1 MIDYRKR
8 AKVASIFLK
17 IMGFILTFVLLLAL
31 ISIISTKDFEII
43 PIIIIFIFII
53 VALFIISNVLKNKPE
68 KLIPAL
74 NNTNDN
80 DGKNTLYY
88 KAEWFYND
96 VYSKYCKKYNVEEVT
111 DEAEIKRVWEYTFNK
126 LSAFLTWLIDRDFF
140 ALGYEEIEDEAKK
153 LKAREITANEFFVV
167 DCNMA
172 FSKNEIKKGVID
184 FVNDYFYFGTH
195 KYGSYEEDYNSF
207 IKNTLHKDENEIV
220 FNWDEYEQFKLVLDQ
235 AYDNY
240 NRKINEDKLVLDK
253 TYDNN
258 NKKIIEE
265 KRVNL
270 TSNNVTE
277 TYNVQF
283 PFFVNVFK
291 TDYDEENGDEPL
303 ELKGTEAYNFLNDE
317 DIETVSLNLKNSDL
331 YKYFN
336 GVGKKIVN
344 MEMKFLENGYIN
356 ITVSVKDILSD
367 EEKQMLLK
375 DITGQLSDGWG
386 EGDFEFERDTG
397 ETYEIV
403 FWKYEEWNINYV

>member
-31 ISIISTKDFEII
+31 ISIISTKDFKTI
-43 PIIIIFIFII
+43 PIIIIVALITA
-53 VALFIISNVLKNKPE
+53 ALFILSNVLKNKPE

-74 NNTNDN
+74 NNTNDY
-80 DGKNTLYY
+80 DGKNTSYY

-111 DEAEIKRVWEYTFNK
+111 DEAEIKRVGEYTFNK

-167 DCNMA
+167 SCNMS
-172 FSKNEIKKGVID
+172 FSKDEIKKSAID

-195 KYGSYEEDYNSF
+195 KYGSYEEDYNNF
-207 IKNTLHKDENEIV
+207 IKNTLHKDVDEIV
-220 FNWDEYEQFKLVLDQ
+220 FDWDEYEQFKLVLDK

-240 NRKINEDKLVLDK
+240 NRKIN
-253 TYDNN
+253 
-258 NKKIIEE
+258 EE

-303 ELKGTEAYNFLNDE
+303 ELKGKEAYDFLNNE
-317 DIETVSLNLKNSDL
+317 DVEMICLDFENSDL

-336 GVGKKIVN
+336 ELSEKIVN
-344 MEMKFLENGYIN
+344 MKMKFLENGYIN
-356 ITVSVKDILSD
+356 ITIFVRDRLLD

>member
-8 AKVASIFLK
+8 AKIASVFFK

-31 ISIISTKDFEII
+31 ISIISTKDFKAI
-43 PIIIIFIFII
+43 PIFII
-53 VALFIISNVLKNKPE
+53 VALITVALFILSNVLKNKPE

-74 NNTNDN
+74 NNTNDY
-80 DGKNTLYY
+80 DGKNTSYY

-96 VYSKYCKKYNVEEVT
+96 VYFKYCKKYNVEEVT

-140 ALGYEEIEDEAKK
+140 AFEYEEIEEGARK

-195 KYGSYEEDYNSF
+195 KYGSYEEDYNNF

-240 NRKINEDKLVLDK
+240 NKEAIAAKRLADSYKELSEASQEARAEADKLNSAISG
-253 TYDNN
+253 YDDAV
-258 NKKIIEE
+258 E
-265 KRVNL
+265 K
-270 TSNNVTE
+270 
-277 TYNVQF
+277 
-283 PFFVNVFK
+283 
-291 TDYDEENGDEPL
+291 L
-303 ELKGTEAYNFLNDE
+303 EACTRGTEEWRDALKEVNKAA
-317 DIETVSLNLKNSDL
+317 IEVIENLP
-331 YKYFN
+331 
-336 GVGKKIVN
+336 
-344 MEMKFLENGYIN
+344 ENLPDGL
-356 ITVSVKDILSD
+356 TLSD
-367 EEKQMLLK
+367 IYDKKTGTFNQENLAKVQEKVEE
-375 DITGQLSDGWG
+375 
-386 EGDFEFERDTG
+386 
-397 ETYEIV
+397 
-403 FWKYEEWNINYV
+403 

>member
-17 IMGFILTFVLLLAL
+17 IMGFILAFVLLIAL
-31 ISIISTKDFEII
+31 ISLISTKDFKTI

-53 VALFIISNVLKNKPE
+53 VAIFIISNVLKNKPE

-88 KAEWFYND
+88 KAEWFYNE
-96 VYSKYCKKYNVEEVT
+96 VYSQYCIKHDVEKVTNESEV
-111 DEAEIKRVWEYTFNK
+111 KRIWEYAFNK
-126 LSAFLTWLIDRDFF
+126 LSVFLTWLIDRDFF
-140 ALGYEEIEDEAKK
+140 AFENEEIEEGARK

-172 FSKNEIKKGVID
+172 FSKDEIKKSAID
-184 FVNDYFYFGTH
+184 
-195 KYGSYEEDYNSF
+195 F

-240 NRKINEDKLVLDK
+240 NKKINEDKLVLDR

-291 TDYDEENGDEPL
+291 TGYDEENGDEPL
-303 ELKGTEAYNFLNDE
+303 ELKGKEAYDFLNNE
-317 DIETVSLNLKNSDL
+317 DVEMICLDFENSDL

-336 GVGKKIVN
+336 ELSEKIVN
-344 MEMKFLENGYIN
+344 MKMKFLENGYIN
-356 ITVSVKDILSD
+356 ITISVRDRLLD

-386 EGDFEFERDTG
+386 EGDFEFDKDNG
-397 ETYEIV
+397 ECYEII
-403 FWKYEEWNINYV
+403 FWKYEDWNIDLV

>member
-17 IMGFILTFVLLLAL
+17 IMGFILAFVLLIAL
-31 ISIISTKDFEII
+31 ISLISTKDFKTI

-53 VALFIISNVLKNKPE
+53 VAIFIISNVLKNKPE

-88 KAEWFYND
+88 KAEWFYNE
-96 VYSKYCKKYNVEEVT
+96 VYSQYCIKHDVEKVTNESEV
-111 DEAEIKRVWEYTFNK
+111 KRIWEYAFNK
-126 LSAFLTWLIDRDFF
+126 LSVFLTWLIDRDFF
-140 ALGYEEIEDEAKK
+140 AFENEEIEEGARK

-172 FSKNEIKKGVID
+172 FSKDEIKKSAID

-195 KYGSYEEDYNSF
+195 KYGSYEEDYNNF

-240 NRKINEDKLVLDK
+240 N
-253 TYDNN
+253 
-258 NKKIIEE
+258 KKIIEE

-291 TDYDEENGDEPL
+291 TGYDEENGDEPL
-303 ELKGTEAYNFLNDE
+303 ELKGKEAYDFLNNE
-317 DIETVSLNLKNSDL
+317 DVEMICLDFENSDL

-336 GVGKKIVN
+336 ELSEKIVN
-344 MEMKFLENGYIN
+344 MKMKFLENGYIN
-356 ITVSVKDILSD
+356 ITISVRDRLLD

-386 EGDFEFERDTG
+386 EGDFEFEKDNG
-397 ETYEIV
+397 ECYEII
-403 FWKYEEWNINYV
+403 FWKYEDWNIDLV